1 MGKFLRKTR
10 EERENEILEAALKVF
25 LQKGYRKTTMEDII
39 NETTLS
45 KGGFYHYFGSTKE
58 IFFALLDKQSNAE
71 IDFLTGIKISLTEQ
85 KDFVDKIATY
95 ITQRMFDKFKEREL
109 YLMGVCETF
118 DDQDFLERL
127 HKMEEKYM
135 KNLTKYLL
143 VSLNK
148 TDTKKI
154 EEKLIFLLKIFQAM
168 VISCHLFKQEDIYQK
183 NKAYIKNLFTQILA
197 DI

>member
-45 KGGFYHYFGSTKE
+45 KGGFYHYFGSTKK
-58 IFFALLDKQSNAE
+58 IFFAVLDKQSNEE
-71 IDFLTGIKISLTEQ
+71 IGFLTGIEISLTEQ
-85 KDFVDKIATY
+85 KDFVDNLATY

-118 DDQDFLERL
+118 DNQDFLKRL
-127 HKMEEKYM
+127 NKMEEKYM
-135 KNLTKYLL
+135 ENLAGYLL
-143 VSLNK
+143 VSLNRN
-148 TDTKKI
+148 D
-154 EEKLIFLLKIFQAM
+154 A
-168 VISCHLFKQEDIYQK
+168 QK
-183 NKAYIKNLFTQILA
+183 
-197 DI
+197 

>member
-58 IFFALLDKQSNAE
+58 IFFAVLDKQSNEE
-71 IDFLTGIKISLTEQ
+71 IGFLTGIEISLTEQ
-85 KDFVDKIATY
+85 KDFVDKLATY

-109 YLMGVCETF
+109 YLMGACETF

-127 HKMEEKYM
+127 NKMEEKYM
-135 KNLTKYLL
+135 KNLAGYLL
-143 VSLNK
+143 VSLNRN
-148 TDTKKI
+148 DAQKI
-154 EEKLIFLLKIFQAM
+154 EEKLIFLLKTFQAM
-168 VISCHLFKQEDIYQK
+168 VISCHLFKQENLYQK
-183 NKAYIKNLFTQILA
+183 NKDYIKNLFAQILA